1 MTHLVPSPAR
11 RLPMTKRL
19 LLSATALVA
28 AGTVLATPAGA
39 APIVYNTPGPH
50 NDAIVLNS
58 GNTAQAMWATSNV
71 TATFSGTV
79 DFQSGGP
86 KTLIIGNTTIP
97 DGKVIFSPSD
107 LKTDSQKSN
116 LYLNAGI
123 LSIGNQLARDA
134 LSSGR
139 LNLSLFGGTL
149 DLSGSSLAV
158 RDFSGTGNSKILNS
172 TAGTIASLTIMTAA
186 GSPSL
191 NLASTISDDT
201 GVVALDIRGSGYVDV
216 RGNNSYSGGT
226 SIIGAQ
232 VYAAHSNA
240 LGTGTISM
248 LSTATNTAS
257 LWLSNGIILN
267 NNLYLDSSQPVN
279 LGAAVVVSGTLRGD
293 ISGDADIRKVGGGWL
308 RLQGQHLGSGRVLV
322 EEGDLVV
329 GSAQPGSGTI
339 NNMSE
344 VHISRLAT
352 LRVREDEA
360 IGHLAGRGTVDVGT
374 NAAFWVGMDDS
385 SMTFDGNI
393 TGLGRFFKTGQGT
406 LTLTQ
411 ASTFDSAFYLQQ
423 GGLSVRA
430 TDALGTSTLFTDE
443 DTRLTLADGVR
454 LDNYIIIDDIGFE
467 IEVANNH
474 SATLG
479 GDITSGNGDYGFQKT
494 GSGTL
499 VLTSADSDVD
509 LVEVNGGTLRVDGR
523 LRVNESVTVQADATL
538 TGRGTVDGDVTI
550 DGGGVLKGRAGD
562 RLTVTGD
569 MMLNDDSY
577 IDVALGAP
585 STSALFNVGGNL
597 TLDGALTITDAG
609 GFGRGIYRLFDY
621 EGGLTDNGL
630 EIVGSP
636 PGIPRTNISV
646 QTAIANE
653 VNIVVAGDD
662 PCPGE
667 VPETQFWDGGGT
679 TADGRIGG
687 GTGTWNNTTT
697 NWTRVN
703 GDANDAWGGRFAVFQ
718 TEGGVVSVDSSGA
731 PVTVTGMQFATDGYT
746 VTGGSLTLSAPQTLI
761 RVGDGTENG
770 TQMTSRISSNL
781 IGSGGLVKDDL
792 GTLVLD
798 GVNSYAGDTI
808 VRNGWLV
815 GDVDSIRNNLL
826 NNAGVTFLQH
836 EDATFAGVIEGTGRT
851 VKDGS
856 GTLKLAAGSTTD
868 WEVGQGVLVS
878 QAGQLR
884 GDVEIGGEGML
895 QFQQAA
901 SAAYQGVLSGSGA
914 FDVAGQNNARVI
926 LSADSSAFN
935 GTTSV
940 SSGELTVDGKLGGQT
955 TVRSGGRLSGT
966 GTLATANVEAGAMH
980 GPGNSVSTQTVTGN
994 YTNRGTLQV
1003 DITPTTA
1010 DKLIVGGNVDIGG
1023 ATLDLL
1029 MSSAPLSEWNSV
1041 TGPYTLIQNN
1051 GQNAIAGQFASVLNP
1066 LAFLSHSLNYVGG
1079 DGNDLTLQLTRN
1091 AVKFADAGKTRNQ
1104 IAVATALDRMAGDS
1118 RLVGHVALLSQT
1130 DARAAFDR
1138 LSGEIHASAKTALID
1153 DSIHVRTAVNDR
1165 IRAAFE
1171 GVGAAAMP
1179 VMSYGPEG
1187 GQFDAASTDR
1197 FAVWGNAFGSWANVD
1212 GDGNAAKLEHSIGG
1226 VLFGG
1231 DALVSE
1237 AVRLGVLAGY
1247 TQSNFSIEERASSGS
1262 SDNAHLGI
1270 YAGAKW
1276 GRVALRGG
1284 LAYAWHDIETARR
1297 VAFGGLSEQLKGDYD
1312 AGTFQA
1318 FGEAGYRIDT
1328 AVASFEPFAA
1338 LAHVSLRTD
1347 SFAETGGISAVTA
1360 KSQTTSVSYTTLGL
1374 RASTDFVLAGM
1385 GATARGTLG
1394 WRHAFG
1400 DVTPASV
1407 QAFAGSQPFA
1417 IYGAPLGRD
1426 SAIIEAALDLDL
1438 TAKAT
1443 LGFAYHGQL
1452 ASNAQDHGIKANLGV
1467 RF

>member
-1 MTHLVPSPAR
+1 M
-11 RLPMTKRL
+11 
-19 LLSATALVA
+19 
-28 AGTVLATPAGA
+28 
-39 APIVYNTPGPH
+39 
-50 NDAIVLNS
+50 S
-58 GNTAQAMWATSNV
+58 G
-71 TATFSGTV
+71 
-79 DFQSGGP
+79 D
-86 KTLIIGNTTIP
+86 
-97 DGKVIFSPSD
+97 
-107 LKTDSQKSN
+107 
-116 LYLNAGI
+116 
-123 LSIGNQLARDA
+123 
-134 LSSGR
+134 
-139 LNLSLFGGTL
+139 
-149 DLSGSSLAV
+149 
-158 RDFSGTGNSKILNS
+158 
-172 TAGTIASLTIMTAA
+172 
-186 GSPSL
+186 
-191 NLASTISDDT
+191 
-201 GVVALDIRGSGYVDV
+201 
-216 RGNNSYSGGT
+216 NSYSGGT
-226 SIIGAQ
+226 TIIGAS
-232 VYAAHSNA
+232 VSAYHSNA
-240 LGTGTISM
+240 FGTGTISL
-248 LSTATNTAS
+248 LSTSIKTAT
-257 LWLSNGIILN
+257 LWFARPVTLV
-267 NNLYLDSSQPVN
+267 NNLNLDSSQPVD
-279 LGAAVVVSGTLRGD
+279 LGVGTATSGTLRGD
-293 ISGDADIRKVGGGWL
+293 ISGNADIRKLGAGTL
-308 RLQGQHLGSGRVLV
+308 SLEGQHHGFGRVLI
-322 EEGDLVV
+322 EEGTLVAN
-329 GSAQPGSGTI
+329 SSGPRGALGD
-339 NNMSE
+339 MSE
-344 VHISRLAT
+344 VHISQNAT
-352 LRVREDEA
+352 LRVLRTESVA
-360 IGHLAGRGTVDVGT
+360 HLAGRGTVDVA
-374 NAAFWVGMDDS
+374 NSNVVFAVGFDDT

-393 TGLGRFFKTGQGT
+393 TGIGGFTKTGQGT

-411 ASTFDSAFYLQQ
+411 AST
-423 GGLSVRA
+423 LSGNFMLRRGSLAVRA
-430 TDALGTSTLFTDE
+430 TDALGSGNLRTGE
-443 DTRLTLADGVR
+443 DTRLALADGVR
-454 LDNYIIIDDIGFE
+454 LDNDVLIDDLGLD

-479 GDITSGNGDYGFQKT
+479 GDISDLDGGLNFGFHKI

-499 VLTSADSDVD
+499 VLAGTNSETAF
-509 LVEVNGGTLRVDGR
+509 VEVDGGTLRVDGR
-523 LRVNESVTVQADATL
+523 IRAPVTVHADATL
-538 TGRGTVDGDVTI
+538 TGRGIVDGDVTI
-550 DGGGVLKGRAGD
+550 DSGGVLEGRAGD
-562 RLTVTGD
+562 RLTVAGNMT
-569 MMLNDDSY
+569 LNDNSY
-577 IDVALGAP
+577 IDVTLGAP
-585 STSALFNVGGNL
+585 STSALFNVAGNL
-597 TLDGALTITDAG
+597 TLDGRLSITDAG

-630 EIVGSP
+630 EVVGSP
-636 PGIPRTNISV
+636 PGIPRANITV

-653 VNIVVAGDD
+653 VNIVVAGSN
-662 PCPGE
+662 PNPGE

-679 TADGRIGG
+679 TADGRIAG

-697 NWTRVN
+697 NWTRAN

-718 TEGGVVSVDSSGA
+718 TEGGVVSVDSSAA

-856 GTLKLAAGSTTD
+856 GTLKLASGSTTD

-940 SSGELTVDGKLGGQT
+940 SSGELTVDGRLGGHT
-955 TVRSGGRLSGT
+955 TVRSRGRLSGT

-980 GPGNSVSTQTVTGN
+980 GPGNSVGTQTITGN

-1029 MSSAPLSEWNSV
+1029 MSSAPLSEWNTV